1 MSRQQALILGI
12 INVRTQKSSYHSP
25 ATRAPFLNNMQYFLF
40 QMEEQAPPK
49 PLPFLTRDQVRC
61 RLFAS
66 FGEML
71 GSRYSA
77 LFRVTRIV
85 VQREQAIELLPGH
98 RELP

>member
-25 ATRAPFLNNMQYFLF
+25 ATRAPFLNNMHFFFLF
-40 QMEEQAPPK
+40 QMEEQAPLK
-49 PLPFLTRDQVRC
+49 PLPFLTRDQVQC

-71 GSRYSA
+71 GSGYSA

-85 VQREQAIELLPGH
+85 VQREQAI
-98 RELP
+98 